1 MHHPVGFGGSDQRRV
16 PVFSH
21 PSLLDHDTGPGHAE
35 RPERLAAV
43 IEALRAAFPDLD
55 LRQAP
60 PATRGQLLRVHDA
73 SLLATILDAQPTGR
87 IPLDSDTVL
96 SPGSA
101 QAALHA
107 AGAGVAAVDAVQ
119 GGSERRVFCAVRPPG
134 HHATADI
141 AMGFC
146 LFNNIAV
153 AAAHALDRYG
163 LTRISIVDFDVHHGN
178 GTQAIFEAEPRVQY
192 VSSHQLP
199 LFPDT
204 GRRDERG
211 VGNVVNVP
219 LPPGT
224 GSQHFC
230 EAWRER
236 LLPEIDAFAP
246 QLLMISAGFDAHW
259 RDPLAQLQLD
269 AEDFG
274 WLTGEL
280 VALAERHCEG
290 RVVSM
295 LEGGYDLQALRE
307 SSVAHLRALT
317 G

>member
-1 MHHPVGFGGSDQRRV
+1 MHHPVGFGGGDQRRV

-21 PSLLDHDTGPGHAE
+21 PSCLEHDTGPGHAE

-43 IEALRAAFPDLD
+43 IGALRAEFPDLD

-73 SLLATILDAQPTGR
+73 ALLTTVLDSQPTGR

-107 AGAGVAAVDAVQ
+107 AGAGVAAVDTVFD
-119 GGSERRVFCAVRPPG
+119 GSARRVFCAVRPPG
-134 HHATADI
+134 HHATGDI

-146 LFNNIAV
+146 LFNGIAV

-163 LTRISIVDFDVHHGN
+163 LTRVSIVDFDVHHGN

-192 VSSHQLP
+192 VSSHQSP

-204 GRRDERG
+204 GTRDQRG
-211 VGNVVNVP
+211 VGNILNLP
-219 LPPGT
+219 LAPGT
-224 GSQHFC
+224 GSQRFC
-230 EAWRER
+230 EAWREQ
-236 LLPEIDAFAP
+236 LLPEIDAFGP
-246 QLLMISAGFDAHW
+246 QLLLVSAGFDAHW

-269 AEDFG
+269 AEDFA

-280 VALAERHCEG
+280 VTLADRHCEG
-290 RVVSM
+290 RLVSM

-307 SSVAHLRALT
+307 CSVAHLRALSA
-317 G
+317 

>member
-1 MHHPVGFGGSDQRRV
+1 MTSAGS
-16 PVFSH
+16 
-21 PSLLDHDTGPGHAE
+21 
-35 RPERLAAV
+35 
-43 IEALRAAFPDLD
+43 
-55 LRQAP
+55 
-60 PATRGQLLRVHDA
+60 
-73 SLLATILDAQPTGR
+73 
-87 IPLDSDTVL
+87 
-96 SPGSA
+96 
-101 QAALHA
+101 
-107 AGAGVAAVDAVQ
+107 
-119 GGSERRVFCAVRPPG
+119 
-134 HHATADI
+134 
-141 AMGFC
+141 
-146 LFNNIAV
+146 
-153 AAAHALDRYG
+153 
-163 LTRISIVDFDVHHGN
+163 
-178 GTQAIFEAEPRVQY
+178 
-192 VSSHQLP
+192 
-199 LFPDT
+199 
-204 GRRDERG
+204 
-211 VGNVVNVP
+211 GNVVNVP

-224 GSQHFC
+224 GSQRFC

-307 SSVAHLRALT
+307 SSVAHLRALI